1 MVAYFELMVPITLNY
16 WVLLGGVTVTDL
28 ALNRIGGRRQAS
40 GAAPGPKAAGGSH
53 PGCALA
59 SEMSPRKPS
68 GFDTNPRLVPNP
80 ADPVSTTTPSEQK
93 IMKDLGKDLGQ
104 FVENK
109 R

>member
-68 GFDTNPRLVPNP
+68 GFDTNPNP